1 MTPIDLTRINDYE
14 YCGDAKKYDNGLAN
28 AWFDLEEIER
38 QIRTQL
44 AMDVYDAI
52 QIKKSDEARARK
64 ERNAR
69 YYSKKKKADS
79 NCAAKIQIN

>member
-38 QIRTQL
+38 QIRTEL
-44 AMDVYDAI
+44 AMDVYDAY

-69 YYSKKKKADS
+69 YYSKKKADS
-79 NCAAKIQIN
+79 KSAAKIQIN